1 MSIAIRPIEGTSIA
15 DEEELRTLSESFDE
29 AVATLYLVPTDE
41 LLVFSF
47 DGTEAEVLAAEAGLS
62 ANAASFDEQLASA
75 RIGLAVLDERAAA
88 EDFRIAWEQPVVA

>member
-15 DEEELRTLSESFDE
+15 DEEDLRILSESFDE

-47 DGTEAEVLAAEAGLS
+47 DGADVDALADEAGLV
-62 ANAASFDEQLASA
+62 ANRASFDGELATA
-75 RIGLAVLDERAAA
+75 GVGLAVLDERAAT
-88 EDFRIAWEQPVVA
+88 EDFRIAWDEPVVA